1 MDPIVQQLL
10 DEHDIRR
17 LVISFS
23 LGMDSRDFDMYRAA
37 WADEVDLDLPPLAG
51 DVIPMSG
58 RRSADEYARDVIAL
72 LSQFK
77 ATQHVSS
84 NHLISIHDYT
94 ATCTC
99 YTFAQHYMPLE
110 SGEPWLTAG
119 ARYDLSA
126 RRFDDL
132 GWRFV
137 KFKLTPI
144 WFTGNTA
151 LWQEATRR
159 LASAR
164 SAASDLHT
172 R

>member
-1 MDPIVQQLL
+1 MDPILRQLD
-10 DEHDIRR
+10 DERQIRN
-17 LVISFS
+17 LVIACS
-23 LGMDSRDFDMYRAA
+23 LGMDSRDFDLYRAA
-37 WADEVDLDLPPLAG
+37 WADQVELDLPALAG

-58 RRSADEYARDVIAL
+58 PRSADDYSRDVIAF

-84 NHLISIHDYT
+84 NHLIATDGDT
-94 ATCTC
+94 GTCTC
-99 YTFAQHYMPLE
+99 YTLAQHYMPLE
-110 SGEPWLTAG
+110 SGEPWFMAG
-119 ARYDLSA
+119 ARYDLVA

-144 WFTGNTA
+144 WFTGNPG

-159 LASAR
+159 LVAAR
-164 SAASDLHT
+164 SASGGGQA
-172 R
+172 